1 MNKFQLYIHHTLR
14 FIWNSI
20 FVITYPILATF
31 GIIFVGF
38 TYLFSGISRLITS
51 FRTKSVG
58 SGTLVSEW
66 KSLSQ
71 TGHSLEAKVYK
82 QMAFDLTCYHL
93 RRIDGVPSVLE
104 NHIFGNKARL
114 LDEGLLLEK
123 WNTLESKDL
132 PDFDICLYEPDLDKL
147 TILTNIRCFDW
158 HFIGI
163 KNRKISLKWFDGIQG
178 EEVSISI

>member
-1 MNKFQLYIHHTLR
+1 MNKFQLYIHHSLR

-31 GIIFVGF
+31 GILFVGV

-51 FRTKSVG
+51 FRTKSERIT
-58 SGTLVSEW
+58 TLASEW
-66 KSLSQ
+66 KPLSQ

-82 QMAFDLTCYHL
+82 QMAFGRTCYQL

-104 NHIFGNKARL
+104 NHYFGTKVSF

-147 TILTNIRCFDW
+147 TSLTNIKCFDW
-158 HFIGI
+158 HFVGI
-163 KNRKISLKWFDGIQG
+163 KNRNLSLKWFDGING
-178 EEVSISI
+178 GEVSISI